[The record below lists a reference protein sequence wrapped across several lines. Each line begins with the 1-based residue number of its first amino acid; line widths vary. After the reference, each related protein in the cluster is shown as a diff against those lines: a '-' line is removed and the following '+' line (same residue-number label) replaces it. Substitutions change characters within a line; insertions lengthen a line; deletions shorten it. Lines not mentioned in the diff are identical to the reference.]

1 MSSVV
6 TLGGGWC
13 FSFYSALAVLK
24 DIKGQESKPKV
35 YLYILNNSDN
45 SEVNEKAPIMWRDY
59 DDIKNR
65 KLERLII
72 SPQSKNV
79 IRL

>member
-59 DDIKNR
+59 DDIK
-65 KLERLII
+65 KSQAWAAHYFPTVQKCI
-72 SPQSKNV
+72 
-79 IRL
+79 